1 MEADIAMISWIH
13 EFYFIS
19 FPIEN
24 GMLHILDRNRRIKDR
39 PEKFQDTKEKFDIIL
54 TCEERCYDLVVAN
67 FEAMEN
73 TNEQPVH
80 VINIDIV
87 SSNDF

>member
-1 MEADIAMISWIH
+1 
-13 EFYFIS
+13 
-19 FPIEN
+19 
-24 GMLHILDRNRRIKDR
+24 MLHILDRNRRIKDR

-87 SSNDF
+87 SKDDF

>member
-1 MEADIAMISWIH
+1 
-13 EFYFIS
+13 
-19 FPIEN
+19 
-24 GMLHILDRNRRIKDR
+24 MLHMLDRNRRIKGK
-39 PEKFQDTKEKFDIIL
+39 PEKFQHSIEKFDVIL
-54 TCEERCYDLVVAN
+54 TCEEKCYDLVVAN

-87 SSNDF
+87 STCNCIIEMLLRKLKFLHLKS

>member
-1 MEADIAMISWIH
+1 
-13 EFYFIS
+13 
-19 FPIEN
+19 
-24 GMLHILDRNRRIKDR
+24 MLHMLDRNRRIKEK
-39 PEKFQDTKEKFDIIL
+39 PERFQESKEQFDVIL

-80 VINIDIV
+80 VINIDITNKGIAV
-87 SSNDF
+87 IGS